1 MKTAKITITSI
12 VLLLLASFSAVFAQE
27 SDIYMP
33 SGRPGYTTGA
43 SVVADKSLLLET
55 GFGIEKLDDYKS
67 TTINTSTLRYGI
79 SNKFEARF
87 SMAEKKDDWESGIS
101 AIAIGAK
108 YNLTQ
113 ENGKLTLMGQF
124 DLPCGKWWF
133 DLGYTTPHFSL
144 AMLYSK
150 PINDRL
156 SLTANVASKFQKD
169 YDHNVALMAALS
181 AGYSINDKLS
191 ASAEIYCN
199 NIMNFNHTTN
209 IGVALAYQV
218 LPRLQFDVSTT
229 RTSDKFVNHM
239 NKWWSI
245 EAGICWLIK

>member
-1 MKTAKITITSI
+1 MRTARILFASSA
-12 VLLLLASFSAVFAQE
+12 LLFFSSFSTALAQE

-55 GFGIEKLDDYKS
+55 GFGIEEFFGDKT

-79 SNKFEARF
+79 GNVFEARF
-87 SMAEKKDDWESGIS
+87 SMAEMKDDWNSSIS
-101 AIAIGAK
+101 NIAIGAK
-108 YNLTQ
+108 YNLTDD
-113 ENGKLTLMGQF
+113 NGKLTLMGQF
-124 DLPCGKWWF
+124 DLPCGEWF
-133 DLGYTTPHFSL
+133 DFGYAAPHFSL

-150 PINDRL
+150 PVNDKF
-156 SLTANVASKFQKD
+156 SLTANVASKFQKY

-181 AGYSINDKLS
+181 AGYSINNKLS

-229 RTSDKFVNHM
+229 RTSDKFVSNM